1 MSRIRV
7 LSEHL
12 SNRIAAGEVI
22 ERPASVLKELVEN
35 AIDAGADRIRVEI
48 ERAGTRLIAVSDNG
62 CGMDPDDALLSL
74 EPHGTSKIREEADID
89 RICTLGFRGE
99 AIPSIAAIS
108 RFSIETRTA
117 DALEGFRV
125 EVAGGKIVETLP
137 AGCAPGTTIRV
148 RDLFFNTPARK
159 KFLKSP
165 ATEEHHLEEALLM
178 LALPYPRIT
187 FELLMDG
194 RVAIHS
200 PASEQL
206 DSRLRAFFGRH
217 FQDQML
223 PVQHRENGIE
233 LSGYIAAPGF
243 TRNSRREQRT
253 FVNGRAVES
262 PAIYRGLREG
272 YATLSDAG
280 RYPPCVLFLT
290 MDPTAVDVNVHPAK
304 REVRFKQEYV
314 VSRAVAAAV
323 RAALRRRSTPTS
335 ELDPRVPME
344 PLLESVRVHY
354 TPSPVRQEDFFT
366 EPEPENAPPPPAG
379 ATPPATIPEAPPAG
393 PAAPMSAAPLSG
405 LTDRPRTRDYAAT
418 ATPSASPQT
427 EIPEEA
433 EPAPALP
440 RTPHP
445 LPGAMVFNG
454 NWPTTV
460 IGVLDDTYIIASGP
474 AGLVLVDQHAAHER
488 ILFEQLLRDSGAGIP
503 AQRLLL
509 PLSVELPRTAAAML
523 WRSRD
528 LLEKLGFD
536 LEPLGNHTIM
546 LNAIPA
552 ALPTG
557 DLEKLLLDMLAE
569 LVENAAA
576 RLPLEAEFV
585 ARAACKAAIKA
596 HDHLTPE
603 MARQLLEQL
612 GKCNQGTLCPHGR
625 PTMLTITLAE
635 IERRFGRK

>member
-1 MSRIRV
+1 MSKIHV

-89 RICTLGFRGE
+89 RIATLGFRGE

-223 PVQHRENGIE
+223 PVQHRENGIDI
-233 LSGYIAAPGF
+233 SGYIAAPGF
-243 TRNSRREQRT
+243 SRNSRREQRT

-262 PAIYRGLREG
+262 PALYRGLREG

-290 MDPTAVDVNVHPAK
+290 MDPGAVDVNVHPAK

-323 RAALRRRSTPTS
+323 GMALRRRRTPVS
-335 ELDPRVPME
+335 ALDPKVPME
-344 PLLESVRVHY
+344 PLLESVRIHY
-354 TPSPVRQEDFFT
+354 TPSPVRQEDFF
-366 EPEPENAPPPPAG
+366 EPPEQAAPAALPAEPLTAAAPPAPPAATIVPDTGLTDQPRVDREPATPLPPPPAKN
-379 ATPPATIPEAPPAG
+379 PEPHAPEE
-393 PAAPMSAAPLSG
+393 
-405 LTDRPRTRDYAAT
+405 
-418 ATPSASPQT
+418 TPS
-427 EIPEEA
+427 
-433 EPAPALP
+433 

-454 NWPTTV
+454 NWPTAV

-488 ILFEQLLRDSGAGIP
+488 ILFEQLLRDSSADIP

-546 LNAIPA
+546 LNAVPA

-569 LVENAAA
+569 LIENTAA
-576 RLPLEAEFV
+576 RLPLETEFV

-612 GKCNQGTLCPHGR
+612 GKCSQGTLCPHGR